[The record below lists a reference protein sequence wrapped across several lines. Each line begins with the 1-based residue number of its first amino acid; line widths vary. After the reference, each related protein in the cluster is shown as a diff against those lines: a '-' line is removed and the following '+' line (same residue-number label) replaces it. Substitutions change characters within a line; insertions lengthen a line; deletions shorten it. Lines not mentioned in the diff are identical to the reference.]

1 MRFVSY
7 FKPLPGKLNLGG
19 KQGVRTSTCI
29 VGREKIS
36 GIKSD
41 AFRDERGGYCRD
53 FADLPPEKLPLVY
66 RILPKELAAEVFVN
80 MESDAQ
86 ELLIRAFSDNE
97 LREVLD
103 ELYVDDAVDIIEEM
117 PATVVKRILQHT
129 DPEVRKSINEILQYP
144 EDSAGSLMTIEYVDL
159 KKYMTVDDAFTRIR
173 RTGVDKETIYICYV
187 TDENRKLLGIVTVK
201 DLLLSEKSK
210 KIFEIMDTNI
220 ISVNTL
226 EDKEVVA
233 DKFQKYDLLAL
244 PVVDQENRL
253 VGIITIDDAMDVLQD
268 ENTEDI
274 EKMAAITPTD
284 KPYLKMSVFETY
296 KKRIPWLLLL
306 MVSAT
311 FTEKIIG
318 HFEGALTA
326 CVALTAFIPMLT
338 GTCGNCGAQSS
349 ATIIRGLSLGDIE
362 FRDTFKVIF
371 KEFRIAL
378 VCGITLGIVN
388 FAKLMLF
395 DDVGAY
401 VAIAVS
407 FTMVMAVVFA
417 KIVGS
422 ILPVFAKK
430 IGFDPAVMSSPFIST
445 IVDAVT
451 LLIYF
456 KVATLIL
463 HL

>member
-1 MRFVSY
+1 MYEQV
-7 FKPLPGKLNLGG
+7 LALLE
-19 KQGVRTSTCI
+19 
-29 VGREKIS
+29 EKKYPELKAMLSEMNEADIAT
-36 GIKSD
+36 I
-41 AFRDERGGYCRD
+41 FE
-53 FADLPPEKLPLVY
+53 DLPPEKLPLVY

-86 ELLIRAFSDNE
+86 ELLILAFSDNE

-226 EDKEVVA
+226 EDKEIVA

-378 VCGITLGIVN
+378 VCGITLGVVN

-401 VAIAVS
+401 VAISVS

-422 ILPVFAKK
+422 VLPVFAKK

>member
-1 MRFVSY
+1 MYEQV
-7 FKPLPGKLNLGG
+7 LALLE
-19 KQGVRTSTCI
+19 
-29 VGREKIS
+29 EKKYPELKAMLSEMNEADIAA
-36 GIKSD
+36 I
-41 AFRDERGGYCRD
+41 

-220 ISVNTL
+220 ISVTTL
-226 EDKEVVA
+226 EDKEIVA

-284 KPYLKMSVFETY
+284 KPYLKMTVFETW
-296 KKRIPWLLLL
+296 KKRFPWLLLL

-311 FTEKIIG
+311 FTGKIIQ
-318 HFEGALTA
+318 HFENALQA
-326 CVALTAFIPMLT
+326 YVILTSFIPMLMDT
-338 GTCGNCGAQSS
+338 GGNCGGQASV
-349 ATIIRGLSLGDIE
+349 TIIRGLSLGEIE
-362 FRDTFKVIF
+362 FRDTFRVIW
-371 KEFRIAL
+371 KEVRVAL
-378 VCGITLGIVN
+378 LCGVTLAAVN
-388 FAKLMLF
+388 FLKLMVIDRVTLS
-395 DDVGAY
+395 
-401 VAIAVS
+401 VAAVVCV
-407 FTMVMAVVFA
+407 TMVLAIMLA
-417 KIVGS
+417 KFIGCTLP
-422 ILPVFAKK
+422 ILAKRVHL
-430 IGFDPAVMSSPFIST
+430 DPAVMASPFITT
-445 IVDAVT
+445 IVDALS

-456 KVATLIL
+456 RVASMVLGL
-463 HL
+463 